1 MTATSTTSP
10 KTDPSNDIE
19 DREIQNALDKKR
31 KKRIKHSNSKE
42 SKHIKVE
49 GKNTNLVLIG
59 CERVYEYVIFRR
71 WKLYSPVF

>member
-31 KKRIKHSNSKE
+31 KKRIRHSNSKE

-49 GKNTNLVLIG
+49 GTHYDLICPRLVD
-59 CERVYEYVIFRR
+59 EYVIFRR
-71 WKLYSPVF
+71 WRLYSPLF